1 MTSNVKNKLIKIAQ
15 RLTESRNG
23 YSQFTISVFF
33 DDVLNSSFVYFDD
46 VVNFYAIAIIQQ

>member
-1 MTSNVKNKLIKIAQ
+1 MTSNVKNKLIKIAE

-33 DDVLNSSFVYFDD
+33 DDVLN
-46 VVNFYAIAIIQQ
+46 